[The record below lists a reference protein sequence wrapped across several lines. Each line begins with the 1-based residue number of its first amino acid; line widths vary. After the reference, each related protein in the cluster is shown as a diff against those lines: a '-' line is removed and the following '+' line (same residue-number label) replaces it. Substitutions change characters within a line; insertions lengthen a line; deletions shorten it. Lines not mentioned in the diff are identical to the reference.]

1 VRHWLFTL
9 TLTVL
14 IGNGLEVFAT
24 FPTFGEKFHRRSC
37 SRRRRSLDSGDGSAE
52 RCMASQ

>member
-24 FPTFGEKFHRRSC
+24 FPTFGANSSACGIFSPP
-37 SRRRRSLDSGDGSAE
+37 SLARLGEWLGGALHGT
-52 RCMASQ
+52 Q